1 MNISFVVVLFA
12 QSTLI
17 ASISKMHILAYI
29 MLLLFWLF
37 FFFSNKLFVKEY
49 YFHFW
54 SSFIFGGLGMKLG
67 CMIDMHYTANGISN
81 AMSLS
86 LTASFINYMTLFM
99 IASCLVSCILVPGCR
114 IKQKSLIGSAAG
126 YVFIMFSML
135 VGMYLGKAISIELH
149 FEMFYRA
156 RLYSQCLF

>member
-1 MNISFVVVLFA
+1 
-12 QSTLI
+12 
-17 ASISKMHILAYI
+17 
-29 MLLLFWLF
+29 
-37 FFFSNKLFVKEY
+37 
-49 YFHFW
+49 
-54 SSFIFGGLGMKLG
+54 
-67 CMIDMHYTANGISN
+67 
-81 AMSLS
+81 MSLS

-149 FEMFYRA
+149 FEMFYRYFFVVSCMSVFT
-156 RLYSQCLF
+156 LIGYYLLVKTLFKKVNGVC